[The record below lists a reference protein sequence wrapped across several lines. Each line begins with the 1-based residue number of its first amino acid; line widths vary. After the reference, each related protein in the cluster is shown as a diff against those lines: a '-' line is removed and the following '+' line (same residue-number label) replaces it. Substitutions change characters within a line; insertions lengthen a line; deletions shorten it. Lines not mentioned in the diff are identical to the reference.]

1 MDICITNAI
10 DRIIHGEQRFNTEE
24 DGFKEKLSHFL
35 YESGI
40 EVEEYL
46 FEQLLNKTHL
56 EQRDYTEID
65 VEVAVHTTITFG
77 DYYGKKH
84 LHGNG
89 YIVSHHQVK
98 SSNQKEYLASLEK
111 VKYDFHNHVME
122 ELELLFQYST

>member
-10 DRIIHGEQRFNTEE
+10 DRIIHSEQRFNTEE

-46 FEQLLNKTHL
+46 FEQLLNTTHL
-56 EQRDYTEID
+56 EQRHYTEID

-89 YIVSHHQVK
+89 YIVSHLCIK
-98 SSNQKEYLASLEK
+98 SSKQKEYLENLK
-111 VKYDFHNHVME
+111 RVRRDFHNHVMA
-122 ELELLFQYST
+122 ELELLFHF

>member
-10 DRIIHGEQRFNTEE
+10 DRIIHGEQRFNTKE

-35 YESGI
+35 YGSGI

-46 FEQLLNKTHL
+46 FKQLLNKTHL
-56 EQRDYTEID
+56 EQRHYTEID

-84 LHGNG
+84 LHGNA
-89 YIVSHHQVK
+89 YIFSHHHVK
-98 SSNQKEYLASLEK
+98 SSNRGESLGNLK
-111 VKYDFHNHVME
+111 RVRFDFHNHVME
-122 ELELLFQYST
+122 ELELLFHF

>member
-10 DRIIHGEQRFNTEE
+10 DRIIHSEQRFNTEE

-56 EQRDYTEID
+56 EQRHYTEID

-89 YIVSHHQVK
+89 YIVSHLCIK
-98 SSNQKEYLASLEK
+98 SSKQKEYLENLK
-111 VKYDFHNHVME
+111 RVRRDFHNHVMA
-122 ELELLFQYST
+122 ELELLFHF

>member
-56 EQRDYTEID
+56 EQRHYTEID

-84 LHGNG
+84 LHGKG
-89 YIVSHHQVK
+89 YIVSHLCMK
-98 SSNQKEYLASLEK
+98 SSKQREYLENLK
-111 VKYDFHNHVME
+111 RVRRDFHNHVMA
-122 ELELLFQYST
+122 ELELLFRF

>member
-46 FEQLLNKTHL
+46 FKQLLNKTHL
-56 EQRDYTEID
+56 EQRHYTEID

-89 YIVSHHQVK
+89 YIVSHHYVK
-98 SSNQKEYLASLEK
+98 RPNQREYLESLK
-111 VKYDFHNHVME
+111 RVRRDFHNHVMA
-122 ELELLFQYST
+122 ELELLFHF

>member
-10 DRIIHGEQRFNTEE
+10 DRIIYNEQCFNTEE
-24 DGFKEKLSHFL
+24 GGFKEKLSHFL

-46 FEQLLNKTHL
+46 FKQLLNKTHL
-56 EQRDYTEID
+56 EQRHYTETD

-89 YIVSHHQVK
+89 YIVSHLCMK
-98 SSNQKEYLASLEK
+98 SSNQREYLENLK
-111 VKYDFHNHVME
+111 RVRHDFHNHVIA
-122 ELELLFQYST
+122 ELELLFHF

>member
-10 DRIIHGEQRFNTEE
+10 DRIIHSEQRFNTEE
-24 DGFKEKLSHFL
+24 EGFKKNVSNFL

-40 EVEEYL
+40 RLEEYF

-56 EQRDYTEID
+56 EQLNYTEID

-84 LHGNG
+84 LHGECR
-89 YIVSHHQVK
+89 IVSHHHVK
-98 SSNQKEYLASLEK
+98 SSNQREYLASLEK

>member
-46 FEQLLNKTHL
+46 FE
-56 EQRDYTEID
+56 
-65 VEVAVHTTITFG
+65 
-77 DYYGKKH
+77 
-84 LHGNG
+84 
-89 YIVSHHQVK
+89 
-98 SSNQKEYLASLEK
+98 
-111 VKYDFHNHVME
+111 
-122 ELELLFQYST
+122 

>member
-40 EVEEYL
+40 EIEEYL
-46 FEQLLNKTHL
+46 FEQLLNKTYL
-56 EQRDYTEID
+56 EQRNYTEID

-89 YIVSHHQVK
+89 YIVSHLCIK
-98 SSNQKEYLASLEK
+98 SSKQKEYLENLK
-111 VKYDFHNHVME
+111 RVRRDFHNHVMA
-122 ELELLFQYST
+122 ELELLFHF